1 MALHKLT
8 DAKVRNFKGTGKIG
22 DGGGLWLISQESGA
36 KQWFA
41 RISIQGKRREIGLG
55 GYPVV
60 TLEMARRFALE
71 ARRVAKEGGD
81 PIAARRQSQNVPTFR
96 DACYK
101 VLEIRRAGWSNPKHA
116 QQFINTLETYAFPA
130 LGDLLVSNIESHHV
144 LSALSPIWL
153 EKAETAGRVKQR
165 IEVVMKWSMAR
176 GYRTQNPVEAAT
188 EGLPKQSKKV
198 THRKALPYTDAAQCV
213 SDIQASNAHPRTKL
227 AIEMMIL
234 CASRPKEVR
243 TARWDQIDEEK
254 KVWTIQAD
262 EMKTG
267 QTHQV
272 PLSDRAFQILIE
284 ARGLSD
290 RSELIFAGSKHG
302 KPISENTFVKLIR
315 SLGYEV
321 DAHGFRTTFRTWVAE
336 QTTFD
341 ADSAERALSH
351 SIGNSARQAYD
362 RSDLLEKRRP
372 MMQAWASY
380 LSEQPAGVVSI
391 FDATA

>member
-1 MALHKLT
+1 M
-8 DAKVRNFKGTGKIG
+8 
-22 DGGGLWLISQESGA
+22 
-36 KQWFA
+36 
-41 RISIQGKRREIGLG
+41 
-55 GYPVV
+55 Y
-60 TLEMARRFALE
+60 
-71 ARRVAKEGGD
+71 
-81 PIAARRQSQNVPTFR
+81 
-96 DACYK
+96 
-101 VLEIRRAGWSNPKHA
+101 
-116 QQFINTLETYAFPA
+116 
-130 LGDLLVSNIESHHV
+130 

-188 EGLPKQSKKV
+188 EGLPKQVKKV

-213 SDIQASNAHPRTKL
+213 TAIQASNAHPRTKL
-227 AIEMMIL
+227 AIEFMIL

-243 TARWDQIDEEK
+243 TARWDQVDEDS
-254 KVWTIQAD
+254 KVWTINGD

-272 PLSDRAFQILIE
+272 PLSDRAFQILME

-290 RSELIFAGSKHG
+290 RSDLMFAGSKHG

-315 SLGYEV
+315 SLSYEV

-336 QTTFD
+336 QTSYD

-351 SIGNSARQAYD
+351 TIGNSARQAYD
-362 RSDLLEKRRP
+362 RSDLLDKRRP

-380 LSEQPAGVVSI
+380 LSEQPAGGRRVERMIPVPSNTRVWLAAGVTDMRRGFNTLASQASTVLAEDPYSGHLFVFRGRRGDLLKI
-391 FDATA
+391 IWWDSQGACLFSKRLEKGRFVWPAAKDGKINVTPAQLSMLLEGIDWRMPQKTWRPLQVG